1 MNNIREYLCD
11 AAAKIT
17 DAAGKHFAS
26 KKALLAGRD
35 GLRSKYLE
43 MMGIVDLPPP
53 PERRPLNAIV
63 TAKTERPA
71 FTVERLRYESLPR
84 LYVTA
89 NLYVPKKLDGPAPA
103 VLYVCGHSPRQ
114 KLQFQHHCRR
124 WAELGFVTLVV
135 DTIQY
140 GEIKGYHHV
149 CYAKGWFHCYSRGYT
164 PAGVELL
171 NGIRGVDLL
180 CSRPEVDADRV
191 GVTGISGGGAMSWW
205 VGAADERLKVVA
217 PVCGT
222 GTLRSHIA
230 ERTLDGH
237 CDCMYFINYYG
248 MDLAD
253 LGALIAPRPLFIGS
267 ADRDFIYSIA
277 SIRECYER
285 AKIAY
290 DLLGVPENIRLVETP
305 GPHSYH
311 ANSRQGIFAWF
322 LKHLCGRDVPPS
334 EIADVDESNP
344 IPDEDLI
351 VYVNGPPADE
361 RTATI
366 QDSFVPLA
374 PKPNIRS
381 VKDLRAERKRVVA
394 GLQAHFPAEPCELD
408 CRTEYEFAHGDGTGR
423 RLSFTPEVG
432 WRLSARLTTHKSVQ
446 GVKAPVYV
454 EIAGRGKRSPWATSM
469 PGMHRFEVEP
479 RGTGET
485 EWGDGLARHVRRA
498 AAVTGRTI
506 ASMRVYDVLRAVELA
521 RALPECDGSI
531 VLAGD
536 GEMAAVAVYAALLDG
551 GIRAVVLANAPP
563 TLDAPSD
570 PDGSGPAIEMLGA
583 LRFADLPVA
592 AGLLY
597 PTELVF
603 FQGRP
608 HEYGWAEELYARLGA
623 TARGEPARAGR
634 ITHIRNMDEWQF
646 PAAKTR

>member
-1 MNNIREYLCD
+1 MNDIRGYLCD
-11 AAAKIT
+11 GAAKIT
-17 DAAGKHFAS
+17 DAAGKRFAS

-35 GLRSKYLE
+35 GLRAKYLE

-53 PERRPLNAIV
+53 AERPPLNATV
-63 TAKTERPA
+63 AAKTERSA

-103 VLYVCGHSPRQ
+103 VLYVCGHSPAQ
-114 KLQFQHHCRR
+114 KLHFQHHCRR

-149 CYAKGWFHCYSRGYT
+149 CYAKGWFHSYSRGYT

-180 CSRPEVDADRV
+180 CSRPEVDAARI
-191 GVTGISGGGAMSWW
+191 GVTGISGGGSMSWW
-205 VGAADERLKVVA
+205 AGAADERLRVVA

-230 ERTLDGH
+230 DRTLDGH

-248 MDLAD
+248 LDLAD

-285 AKIAY
+285 TKTAY

-311 ANSRQGIFAWF
+311 ATSRQGIFSWF
-322 LKHLCGRDVPPS
+322 FKHLCGRDVPPD
-334 EIADVDESNP
+334 EIADVDESDP
-344 IPDEDLI
+344 IPDNDLL

-374 PKPNIRS
+374 PKPDIHS
-381 VKDLRAERKRVVA
+381 VAQLRAERKRVVA
-394 GLQAHFPAEPCELD
+394 ALRTRTFAHFPAEPCDLD
-408 CRTEYEFAHGDGTGR
+408 CRTGYEFAHGDGAGR
-423 RLSFTPEVG
+423 RLSFTPEEG
-432 WRLSARLTTHKSVQ
+432 WRLSARLTTHSGVQ
-446 GVKAPVYV
+446 GAKAPVYI
-454 EIAGRGKRSPWATSM
+454 EIAGRGKPSPWPAAM
-469 PGMHRFEVEP
+469 RGLHRLEIEP

-485 EWGDGLARHVRRA
+485 AWGDDLAWHLRRA

-551 GIRAVVLANAPP
+551 GIRAVVLANAPT

-570 PDGSGPAIEMLGA
+570 HGGGGPAIEMLGA

-597 PTELVF
+597 PVELVF

-608 HEYGWAEELYARLGA
+608 HEYAWAEELYARLGA
-623 TARGEPARAGR
+623 PGR
-634 ITHIRNMDEWQF
+634 VTHIRNMEEWRF
-646 PAAKTR
+646 PAAASR